1 MRIGMMGLGKR
12 GGNRSRGL
20 MKAGHRCVVFA
31 RNAKA
36 REELAKEGAT
46 AAAWLADVL
55 KTLGKRPRVVWLM
68 LPAGRTTDETV
79 ESLSSL
85 LEADDIIIDGGNSFY
100 KDDISRAKKL
110 AQKGIRYVDCGTS
123 GGVWGIERGYC
134 MMIGGP
140 KDAVDHLDPIF
151 SALAPGLGEIPRTP
165 GREQGNPR
173 AKAGCIS

>member
-1 MRIGMMGLGKR
+1 MQIGMIGLGKM
-12 GGNRSRGL
+12 GGNMSRRL
-20 MKAGHRCVVFA
+20 MKAGHHCVVFA

-46 AAAWLADVL
+46 AAASLADVV
-55 KTLGKRPRVVWLM
+55 KTLGKKPRVVWLM
-68 LPAGRTTDETV
+68 LPAGRTPDETV

-85 LEADDIIIDGGNSFY
+85 LEADGIIIDGGNSFY

-123 GGVWGIERGYC
+123 GGVWGLERGYC

-140 KDAVDHLDPIF
+140 KAVVQRLDPIF
-151 SALAPGLGEIPRTP
+151 RTLAPGRGDAPRTP
-165 GREQGNPR
+165 GRQGR
-173 AKAGCIS
+173 GGTAEDG